1 MKGVTITKDITQQV
15 LKALTSLTD
24 KQVLVG
30 IPDTEAERE
39 PDPDDPKPISN
50 AVIGYLMEFGSP
62 ANNIPERPHLI
73 PGIESIEPQIAK
85 RYRDGARAVLDGK
98 ATSLDPTHVAVGLEA
113 VSAVQ
118 RKIGQLLV
126 RYDCTHRCRIC
137 VDQRRLGRYFD
148 RFRRRSDT
156 QREIF
161 ADNLTDV
168 DFNY

>member
-118 RKIGQLLV
+118 RKIDVGPFTPLADATLAE
-126 RYDCTHRCRIC
+126 
-137 VDQRRLGRYFD
+137 
-148 RFRRRSDT
+148 RRRRGRTGEKPLIDT
-156 QREIF
+156 GAYRRAQNFVIRPKGSKS
-161 ADNLTDV
+161 
-168 DFNY
+168 